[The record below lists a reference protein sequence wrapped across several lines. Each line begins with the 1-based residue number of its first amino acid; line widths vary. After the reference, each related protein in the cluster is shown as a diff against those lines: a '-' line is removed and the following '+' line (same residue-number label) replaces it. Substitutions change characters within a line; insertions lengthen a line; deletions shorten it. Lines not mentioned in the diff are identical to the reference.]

1 MPNEDAPS
9 FMPLKPALL
18 RRITLVLLTTTT
30 AVVHAADPTV
40 EIRVLPR
47 SRPDRLYQLNIQV
60 PASFR
65 AHPEKKYPVVFVT
78 DGYWCF
84 ETARGAC
91 GALIYGKHLPEVI
104 VVGLGYAGENLEYGR
119 LREDDLNP
127 MGDVGQEGGHAQNF
141 LQLLETQVI
150 PLLEKEFRADPG
162 HRYIAGSSGGGNFV
176 LYVLLSKPELFQGY
190 VADSPTTYPLWNLER
205 EFAETGR
212 STSARVFVSVA
223 ENEYTVYRRQVQT
236 FYRQMA
242 AHGYVKG
249 GLKFRRID
257 GVRHSEGLAES
268 FMQGLLFVTAPIAPE
283 HGVQTDLMTDPH
295 DRPGFVAV
303 FRPAAGG
310 RLAKFTPAQAEG
322 WAAHEA
328 YLKRLVDEK
337 RVDFASL
344 TPPDVHGHDSAFP
357 FFADDRAAAEALV
370 RDDPAVKSGVLA
382 YELIEATE

>member
-1 MPNEDAPS
+1 MI
-9 FMPLKPALL
+9 LKRTLL
-18 RRITLVLLTTTT
+18 RLINLVLFST
-30 AVVHAADPTV
+30 AVVAGIAADLTV

-47 SRPDRLYQLNIQV
+47 SRPDRLYQLKIQV

-65 AHPEKKYPVVFVT
+65 EHPEKKYPVIFVT

-84 ETARGAC
+84 QGVCEVCVGLTK
-91 GALIYGKHLPEVI
+91 GKHLPEVI
-104 VVGLGYAGENLEYGR
+104 VVGLGYVGENLDYGR

-127 MGDVGQEGGHAQNF
+127 MGDVGFEGGHAENF

-162 HRYIAGSSGGGNFV
+162 HRYIVGSSGGGNFA
-176 LYVLLSKPELFQGY
+176 LYALLSKPELFQGY

-205 EFAETGR
+205 EFAEAGR

-223 ENEYTVYRRQVQT
+223 ENEWTFYRRQTQT
-236 FYRQMA
+236 FYRRMA

-249 GLKFRRID
+249 GLEFRRID
-257 GVRHSEGLAES
+257 GMRHSEGTAES
-268 FMQGLLFVTAPIAPE
+268 FLQGLRFVTAPIAPE
-283 HGVQTDLMTDPH
+283 HGVQTDMMTDPH
-295 DRPGFVAV
+295 GRPGFVAV
-303 FRPAAGG
+303 FRPAVGE
-310 RLAKFTPAQAEG
+310 RLAKFTPAQAQG

-337 RVDFASL
+337 QVDFASL
-344 TPPDVHGHDSAFP
+344 TPPDVTGHDSAFP

-370 RDDPAVKSGVLA
+370 RDDPAVKSGQLA
-382 YELIEATE
+382 YELIEVLE